1 MTIVT
6 GKTIRREPKPVYT
19 DNLTIEY
26 VPPDNAEIGIKDL
39 RLRSVSM
46 HHVSAL
52 IPSYG
57 FLNMKSTQTLAAWVS
72 VRYASSTINTGTWP
86 ADTTVR
92 FWPFMPRNTVQ
103 VTAMRM
109 NVSTA
114 GGAGN
119 ELRLNLYDGN
129 DDTYGTAIDNAYF
142 GWPRTKLLSTD
153 WTFATDTTGIKS
165 ITLSSP
171 LTLTK
176 GRVYWMAMQNNNTS
190 TKPSLTAD
198 TTGQQLV
205 LGISPSTFTTEYY
218 ALQHAPGVYG
228 PLPNDISVNPG
239 YPNLQTSSVVC
250 PSLQILFT
258 FVSI

>member
-52 IPSYG
+52 ILPYG

-72 VRYASSTINTGTWP
+72 VRYGVPASSTGTWP
-86 ADTTVR
+86 ADTNVR

-114 GGAGN
+114 GGVGN
-119 ELRLNLYDGN
+119 EFRLNLYDGN
-129 DDTYGTAIDNAYF
+129 DDTYGTAIDDAYF

-165 ITLSSP
+165 ITLSPP

-190 TKPSLTAD
+190 TTPNLTAD
-198 TTGQQLV
+198 VAVPLT
-205 LGISPSTFTTEYY
+205 LGISPSTFTTVHF
-218 ALQHAPGVYG
+218 ALRHDSGVYG

-239 YPNLQTSSVVC
+239 YPVLQTSALAC
-250 PSLQILFT
+250 PTLQISFT